1 MNKSV
6 KSAKSLPVHKEFV
19 HEKRARGYLRQKNS
33 ENSIKSAFGVGRTRE
48 TNIFTTLIF
57 IHESKL
63 ISPSRTKGK
72 LV

>member
-33 ENSIKSAFGVGRTRE
+33 ENSIKSAFRAAGLEERGR
-48 TNIFTTLIF
+48 
-57 IHESKL
+57 
-63 ISPSRTKGK
+63 RTFLRLSSLFMK
-72 LV
+72 VN